1 MQTRNSHTRVDE
13 VNMTLIAHSKL
24 PTFDRLRAEGI
35 EVLTPGRAQQQDIRE
50 LHIGILNLM
59 PDAALEATERQ
70 FMRMVGGCNR
80 IAQFKIHLFSVPEFG
95 RGEKAR
101 AHIDAYYES
110 FERIKKV
117 GLDALIITGANPLQA
132 ALEDEPFCRPLIE
145 IVDWAMQSVS
155 SVMCS
160 CLASHAIVQHYWGIK
175 RYRLEQK
182 RWGVYSHRIV
192 DFDHPLVANINT
204 RFDAPHSHVYE
215 VNSQQLRDASLRVLV
230 SSEDADFYLATS
242 EDGFRF
248 IFFQGHPEYDAV
260 SLFKEYKREVSRYV
274 GGERKSYPPFPDH
287 YFSRSATLIL
297 NQFRDTVLSGDG
309 GNISMEDFPETEVIP
324 LLDDTWGDTGKAIV
338 NNWLGLVYQLTSADR
353 HRAFMHDIDPKNP
366 LNQ

>member
-1 MQTRNSHTRVDE
+1 
-13 VNMTLIAHSKL
+13 MTLIAHSKL
-24 PTFDRLRAEGI
+24 PTFERLRTEGV
-35 EVLTPGRAQQQDIRE
+35 EVLAPGRAEQQDIRE

-80 IAQFKIHLFSVPEFG
+80 IAQFKIHLFSVPEFE
-95 RGEKAR
+95 RSEKAR
-101 AHIDAYYES
+101 AHIEAYYET
-110 FERIKKV
+110 FERIKRV
-117 GLDALIITGANPLQA
+117 GLDALIITGANPVQEK
-132 ALEDEPFCRPLIE
+132 LEDEPFWDSMIE
-145 IVDWAMQSVS
+145 IVEWAKQSVS

-160 CLASHAIVQHYWGIK
+160 CLATHAIVQHYWGIK

-215 VNSQQLRDASLRVLV
+215 TNSRQFRDANLRVLV
-230 SSEDADFYLATS
+230 SSEEADFHLATS

-248 IFFQGHPEYDAV
+248 IFFQGHPEYDAI
-260 SLFKEYKREVSRYV
+260 SLFKEYKREVSRFV
-274 GGERKSYPPFPDH
+274 TGHRKNYPLFPEH
-287 YFSRSATLIL
+287 YFSREATLIL
-297 NQFRDTVLSGDG
+297 NHFRDAVLSGDA
-309 GNISMEDFPETEVIP
+309 GNIGMADFPEQEVIP
-324 LLDDTWGDTGKAIV
+324 LLDDTWGDTGKAVV

-353 HRAFMHDIDPKNP
+353 HKAFMDGIDPRNP
-366 LNQ
+366 LG